1 MNLQDYTEATRNSYG
16 DNPNEWDG
24 VEPINCEFC
33 GNDLD
38 AEEIAEQEDDVKYC
52 FDCFYS
58 CCGDELDQDIRICP
72 TCKEHN

>member
-1 MNLQDYTEATRNSYG
+1 MNYKDYTEGTRATYG
-16 DNPNEWDG
+16 DDPTENTEDA
-24 VEPINCEFC
+24 ILCEFC

-38 AEEIAEQEDDVKYC
+38 AEEIEEQEDDVKYC

-58 CCGDELDQDIRICP
+58 CCGDELDQDIRMCP